1 MRKAENKIIRRRM
14 ASAWI
19 SMLISITLVLML
31 VGVATLL
38 MVNARSISDY
48 FRENMAVSV
57 VLKTEVSDADASAF
71 EKALAGK
78 PFVKGTRLI
87 SREQGTAEMAALL
100 GDDFLTAFSETPVPV
115 SIDLTLKPEYV
126 SKDSLAKIES
136 IVGEEPLVDEVV
148 YQSSLVEALNE
159 NLNKVTLVLAVLTAL
174 LLFIAAIVGVG
185 LVALVMYLFKWLG
198 SMQQSGNIN
207 VYKSAVG
214 CQGKVYLTIPAARS
228 GEGKVQITINNSV
241 REYNAV
247 TDGDE
252 IKNGTAIKVTE
263 VLNDSTLLVEEL
275 NSLII

>member
-1 MRKAENKIIRRRM
+1 MDHVCILKRLVHGTIHDQLVIVMVNSRTDQICLFFICQSKLAEDLPGKIG
-14 ASAWI
+14 A
-19 SMLISITLVLML
+19 L
-31 VGVATLL
+31 VG
-38 MVNARSISDY
+38 MI
-48 FRENMAVSV
+48 
-57 VLKTEVSDADASAF
+57 
-71 EKALAGK
+71 
-78 PFVKGTRLI
+78 
-87 SREQGTAEMAALL
+87 
-100 GDDFLTAFSETPVPV
+100 
-115 SIDLTLKPEYV
+115 
-126 SKDSLAKIES
+126 
-136 IVGEEPLVDEVV
+136 IVG
-148 YQSSLVEALNE
+148 A
-159 NLNKVTLVLAVLTAL
+159 
-174 LLFIAAIVGVG
+174 G

-247 TDGDE
+247 TDGDV